1 MRISFAASLR
11 FPVQCK
17 SEQGQPA
24 PKVRPKGVADGK
36 RVNIRAPLVERYE
49 SRSDGIWKAYGR
61 SEMPDA
67 ARGVA
72 AGKSTATSP
81 EATRA
86 QLCWRSGRKG
96 LQENLRDQCGRR
108 PYQKPTQAGKE
119 SILRR
124 SRELS

>member
-49 SRSDGIWKAYGR
+49 PGSDGIWKAYGR
-61 SEMPDA
+61 SEMPYG

-81 EATRA
+81 EVTRA
-86 QLCWRSGRKG
+86 HLCWRSCRKG
-96 LQENLRDQCGRR
+96 LQENLRGESAGR
-108 PYQKPTQAGKE
+108 PYQKPTQAGEE

-124 SRELS
+124 S